1 MNDLIQF
8 LDDPSTT
15 FAIVGAT
22 DTPGK
27 YGGIIYR
34 DLKRKGWGVYAV
46 NPGRSSVA
54 GDPCW
59 PRVTDLPATPT
70 IAVLVV
76 PAKRGIAVLDDCV
89 TAGITKI
96 WVQPGAFSAELRE
109 ALEAGDFEW
118 LADACVM
125 VEARAMA

>member
-1 MNDLIQF
+1 
-8 LDDPSTT
+8 
-15 FAIVGAT
+15 
-22 DTPGK
+22 
-27 YGGIIYR
+27 
-34 DLKRKGWGVYAV
+34 
-46 NPGRSSVA
+46 VA

-76 PAKRGIAVLDDCV
+76 PAVRGIAVLDDCAS
-89 TAGITKI
+89 AGITKI
-96 WVQPGAFSAELRE
+96 WVQPGAFSADLRE

-118 LADACVM
+118 LAEACVM